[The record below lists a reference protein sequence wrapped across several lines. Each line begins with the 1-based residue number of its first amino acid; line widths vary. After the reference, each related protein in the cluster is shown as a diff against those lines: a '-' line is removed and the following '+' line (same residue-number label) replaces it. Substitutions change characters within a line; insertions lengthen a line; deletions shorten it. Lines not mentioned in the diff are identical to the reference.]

1 MLKNV
6 AIIDK
11 NPAVDPADSTKAPI
25 DTFFRAEYII
35 AKFTLNS
42 LLKSE
47 SIGIN
52 RAFISNAQMNLV
64 LEDTIVDG
72 EKETFQNLS
81 RIFRIQKKENKI
93 NNPNEIFRIKEVE
106 IDNLGFALIN
116 HKESKVPRSGMI
128 DWNDMS
134 VTNVCISARDL
145 KFKGG
150 IMSGVVD
157 KGSFKEK
164 SGFNVSNLAGQA
176 VVGNGKTII
185 KNLKIKDEWSDIT
198 MPLYMMT
205 YPDVKAFS
213 EYITDVK
220 MDAEVAESVLDFR
233 TIAYFAN
240 ALKGNDLGLTISGNA
255 SGYVNNFRFSN
266 ISASSHK
273 GGFSCLAD
281 GAIVGLPEIET
292 TTFDGT
298 IRNVNITTNGLSKF
312 VSVWMKEGK
321 LDLSKFAKGYIFN
334 VTGKVHG
341 PLNDMKI
348 RANLSSLIGKA
359 AADITMS
366 DVLSDNPLTLDGVI
380 STQNLN
386 LGKIIDTK
394 LLGPATLRTGARAS
408 FGEGTPE
415 VRIDSLIV
423 DRLML
428 NSYDYSGI
436 AAAGTLQENTFDG
449 RLICND
455 PNLSFLFQGSFALSR
470 KTNNARYQFYAN
482 VGHADLNKLNID
494 KRGTS
499 RIQLQTN
506 ANFTHTRQGDL
517 LGKIDLGGITLENKQ
532 GKHKIG
538 NISLISHTS
547 DDKWGIRLKSDFAD
561 GSYNGTASVGKFIS
575 DLREL
580 TLQKELPALFKESAK
595 SWSGNSYNLH
605 FRFHN
610 SMNLMSFAMPGGYI
624 ADSTSLDLTVSE
636 AGKLKMTM
644 KSPRIAYRRQYL
656 KGVNATIDNNNE
668 KIGRAHV

>member
-11 NPAVDPADSTKAPI
+11 HPAIDPADSTKAPI

-72 EKETFQNLS
+72 EKETSQNLS
-81 RIFRIQKKENKI
+81 RIFRIKKKENKKK
-93 NNPNEIFRIKEVE
+93 NPNEIFRIKEVE
-106 IDNLGFALIN
+106 IDNFGFALIN
-116 HKESKVPRSGMI
+116 HKEIKVPRSGMI

-145 KFKGG
+145 KFKDG

-255 SGYVNNFRFSN
+255 SGYVSDFKFSN
-266 ISASSHK
+266 IKASSHK

-281 GAIVGLPEIET
+281 GTIVGLPEIET
-292 TTFDGT
+292 TVFDGT
-298 IRNVNITTNGLSKF
+298 IRNVNITTDGLSKF

-321 LDLSKFAKGYIFN
+321 LDLSKLAKGYIFN
-334 VTGKVHG
+334 VTGKVH
-341 PLNDMKI
+341 
-348 RANLSSLIGKA
+348 
-359 AADITMS
+359 
-366 DVLSDNPLTLDGVI
+366 V
-380 STQNLN
+380 
-386 LGKIIDTK
+386 
-394 LLGPATLRTGARAS
+394 
-408 FGEGTPE
+408 
-415 VRIDSLIV
+415 
-423 DRLML
+423 
-428 NSYDYSGI
+428 
-436 AAAGTLQENTFDG
+436 
-449 RLICND
+449 
-455 PNLSFLFQGSFALSR
+455 
-470 KTNNARYQFYAN
+470 
-482 VGHADLNKLNID
+482 
-494 KRGTS
+494 
-499 RIQLQTN
+499 
-506 ANFTHTRQGDL
+506 
-517 LGKIDLGGITLENKQ
+517 
-532 GKHKIG
+532 
-538 NISLISHTS
+538 
-547 DDKWGIRLKSDFAD
+547 
-561 GSYNGTASVGKFIS
+561 
-575 DLREL
+575 
-580 TLQKELPALFKESAK
+580 
-595 SWSGNSYNLH
+595 
-605 FRFHN
+605 
-610 SMNLMSFAMPGGYI
+610 
-624 ADSTSLDLTVSE
+624 
-636 AGKLKMTM
+636 
-644 KSPRIAYRRQYL
+644 
-656 KGVNATIDNNNE
+656 
-668 KIGRAHV
+668 